1 MKIGDTPINNFHIEF
16 SNDKINIYPQS
27 DGQRR
32 QPCNNEIQSKLTS
45 NQQKKRIN
53 RRKDYFMADICER
66 DTMSKTML

>member
-45 NQQKKRIN
+45 NQ
-53 RRKDYFMADICER
+53 
-66 DTMSKTML
+66 